1 MALFPQ
7 LSLLRHLYISIHRK
21 NMQWFFCHTLQSI
34 EFGLVDLVS
43 QMLHL
48 QIKRLDK
55 FLLPNNLYLV
65 HCLSHRTLL
74 YGHHLNMKILS
85 LQCMLQTLSHRALYL
100 CLTLNYPLI
109 FLKLTPTVLPLSPD
123 KSDLD

>member
-1 MALFPQ
+1 MALLPQ
-7 LSLLRHLYISIHRK
+7 PSLSRHLYILIHRK
-21 NMQWFFCHTLQSI
+21 NMQWFFCRTLRNTVYGS
-34 EFGLVDLVS
+34 VDLVK
-43 QMLHL
+43 QMLHQ

-74 YGHHLNMKILS
+74 YGHLLNMKILS